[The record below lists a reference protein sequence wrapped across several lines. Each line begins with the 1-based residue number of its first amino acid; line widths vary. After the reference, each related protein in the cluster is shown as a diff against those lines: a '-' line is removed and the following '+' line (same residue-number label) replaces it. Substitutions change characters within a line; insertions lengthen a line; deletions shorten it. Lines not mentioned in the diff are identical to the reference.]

1 MDKKLAGLIF
11 SVLIFAALSVTAFAD
26 GTERELTIASTE
38 DFLAFAD
45 ACRTDEYSLGL
56 TVNLTADINLG
67 GRSVV
72 VPVFSGVF
80 NGNGYTVS
88 NYKINTKTASAALF
102 GYVTAGGEINDL
114 NAKGTVAP
122 MGTETEA
129 AGIVAYNEGKISG
142 CTFSG
147 SVTGTKNAG
156 GIAGV
161 SSGSI
166 ESCKNYGDINKNAKN
181 IGLRIKD
188 LKAMKYRDPSVSAL
202 SYIMQAITGKLNSPV
217 DTGGIAGESSGS
229 ISNCE
234 NYGTI
239 GNAKNGYDVGG
250 IAGSSSGRILRC
262 TNEGTV
268 SGGENVGGIAGQ
280 MQPYVATETLT
291 DSLEEVQEDINDIL
305 DAVRETTGDVDSM
318 TDNISASLDTVLD
331 SLDLVLSDASRL
343 TDALTAA
350 VNTKLDEIN
359 QIKNVANITID
370 EVGEITGDVVY
381 IKDAVAG
388 AKGDIDKTISASRE
402 YGNAIIAAR
411 SSQSEADEAQA
422 AADKAQAEADSLQET
437 YDKQH
442 QPGYVPEEGEQ
453 IITEAEVEEAQNN
466 ATTAEIA
473 ASDAEEAAGKAAEEA
488 NAALTEV
495 YKDISQVQEDLTG
508 AVGKIG
514 DIVDDVDQLVL
525 DLDGNLAAVELS
537 GLSSDINYNVKKMTT
552 DIKGIT
558 SALKSV
564 KNQIALVERSI
575 TTDIRMITNLVQKTV
590 DSTFNVIYSVTDNEL
605 SVSGI
610 VTDRSTEMYNDKRHN
625 GVIYLCANRAK
636 ITGKQNVGGIIGAVS
651 IATVYS
657 FTGNDTNGLII
668 NDDGEVSETSLL
680 KKFIYRADITSCE
693 NTGDVE
699 ALDVYAGGI
708 AGKMSIGAVYDCTVD
723 GISVSALSFGGGI
736 AGSLHGTIESCEATS
751 VVLEGNTYLGGI
763 VGTGTKSNTMSGSSM
778 VKNCYA
784 SVTADDDC
792 QFVGAISGTDTGDY
806 VNNFFTAE
814 NLNGFD
820 EYSRVGMAE
829 PK

>member
-1 MDKKLAGLIF
+1 MNKKLAGLMF
-11 SVLIFAALSVTAFAD
+11 SVLLFAALSVTAFAD
-26 GTERELTIASTE
+26 GAEREITIASTE

-114 NAKGTVAP
+114 NAQGTVAP

-291 DSLEEVQEDINDIL
+291 DSLEEVQADIDDIL
-305 DAVRETTGDVDSM
+305 DAFRETTGDVDSM

-331 SLDLVLSDASRL
+331 SIDLVLSDASRL

-350 VNTKLDEIN
+350 ANVKLEEFNAMED
-359 QIKNVANITID
+359 VT
-370 EVGEITGDVVY
+370 DVVINDFDSIAGDIVG
-381 IKDAVAG
+381 IKDCVFE
-388 AKGDIDKTISASRE
+388 AKEDIS
-402 YGNAIIAAR
+402 NAITDSGTYGTAKAAA
-411 SSQSEADEAQA
+411 SSLQTEADLRRSEANAKQA
-422 AADKAQAEADSLQET
+422 AADALQVT
-437 YDKQH
+437 YEKQH
-442 QPGYVPEEGEQ
+442 QAGYVPAEGEHLV
-453 IITEAEVEEAQNN
+453 TED
-466 ATTAEIA
+466 EIA
-473 ASDAEEAAGKAAEEA
+473 AAETALEEADNIAVAAEEKALTAQEEAEEALADVNLDITLLQADLSDAVTSVGDVIDHVSVLASDLNGNLSTVEFS
-488 NAALTEV
+488 
-495 YKDISQVQEDLTG
+495 DISP
-508 AVGKIG
+508 
-514 DIVDDVDQLVL
+514 DV
-525 DLDGNLAAVELS
+525 NYSVE
-537 GLSSDINYNVKKMTT
+537 KMTT

-610 VTDRSTEMYNDKRHN
+610 VSDRSTEMYNDKRHN

-723 GISVSALSFGGGI
+723 GVSVSALSFGGGI

>member
-1 MDKKLAGLIF
+1 M
-11 SVLIFAALSVTAFAD
+11 
-26 GTERELTIASTE
+26 
-38 DFLAFAD
+38 
-45 ACRTDEYSLGL
+45 
-56 TVNLTADINLG
+56 
-67 GRSVV
+67 
-72 VPVFSGVF
+72 
-80 NGNGYTVS
+80 
-88 NYKINTKTASAALF
+88 
-102 GYVTAGGEINDL
+102 
-114 NAKGTVAP
+114 
-122 MGTETEA
+122 
-129 AGIVAYNEGKISG
+129 
-142 CTFSG
+142 
-147 SVTGTKNAG
+147 
-156 GIAGV
+156 
-161 SSGSI
+161 
-166 ESCKNYGDINKNAKN
+166 
-181 IGLRIKD
+181 
-188 LKAMKYRDPSVSAL
+188 
-202 SYIMQAITGKLNSPV
+202 
-217 DTGGIAGESSGS
+217 
-229 ISNCE
+229 
-234 NYGTI
+234 
-239 GNAKNGYDVGG
+239 
-250 IAGSSSGRILRC
+250 
-262 TNEGTV
+262 
-268 SGGENVGGIAGQ
+268 
-280 MQPYVATETLT
+280 
-291 DSLEEVQEDINDIL
+291 
-305 DAVRETTGDVDSM
+305 
-318 TDNISASLDTVLD
+318 
-331 SLDLVLSDASRL
+331 
-343 TDALTAA
+343 
-350 VNTKLDEIN
+350 
-359 QIKNVANITID
+359 
-370 EVGEITGDVVY
+370 
-381 IKDAVAG
+381 
-388 AKGDIDKTISASRE
+388 
-402 YGNAIIAAR
+402 
-411 SSQSEADEAQA
+411 
-422 AADKAQAEADSLQET
+422 
-437 YDKQH
+437 
-442 QPGYVPEEGEQ
+442 
-453 IITEAEVEEAQNN
+453 EEAQNN

-723 GISVSALSFGGGI
+723 GVSVSALSFGGGI